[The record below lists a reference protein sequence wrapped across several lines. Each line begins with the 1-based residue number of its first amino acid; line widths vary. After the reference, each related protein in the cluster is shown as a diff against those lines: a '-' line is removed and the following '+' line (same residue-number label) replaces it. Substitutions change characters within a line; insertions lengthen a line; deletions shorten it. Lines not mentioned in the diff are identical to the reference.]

1 MAVARLVALRQIGK
15 GLPDTALSLRIH
27 SFTWDSH
34 GIHMEPT
41 SLQYAVVYRCWFL
54 PLGWFGT
61 MDKQVR
67 DQHNS
72 PVDRRR
78 WSREAM
84 LRKNKIGSKLFW
96 NQAPCLTGAKQTKT
110 KNRRKSAGGGKTD
123 KQDEGWHAPLETRR
137 WLLLRSFLLTLTTCQ
152 QPPNPPIP
160 TPKHSPSTLAPT
172 LTSLT
177 IPSPALSSLKEAP
190 SYL

>member
-78 WSREAM
+78 WSRKAM
-84 LRKNKIGSKLFW
+84 LRKNKIGNKLFW
-96 NQAPCLTGAKQTKT
+96 DQAPCLTGAKQTKT

-123 KQDEGWHAPLETRR
+123 KQDEGWHAPLKPGGGCYCAPSS
-137 WLLLRSFLLTLTTCQ
+137 WLS
-152 QPPNPPIP
+152 PPVNNPP
-160 TPKHSPSTLAPT
+160 TPQYQPRNTPHQ
-172 LTSLT
+172 
-177 IPSPALSSLKEAP
+177 PSPPP
-190 SYL
+190 SPP